1 MKEAIIVVLLSILA
15 LATAVHAERVTSDN
29 VSVREGAGAF
39 YPVLSILNSGAD
51 VDIVEDGPH
60 WKKIK
65 LPDGTTGWISAN
77 AFNPA
82 GKSIDYGAMAEDMS
96 ARSVS
101 RITMTAA
108 VKGFFDS
115 RIKDPNLNKDLL
127 ERPYRKYLTP
137 AAYTRFKKE
146 TYENRWD
153 APKFRKKNKIA
164 QQGAFRIDENLVAVS
179 ATLVGTLTAD
189 GLSADHEMVV
199 YINSVAQLVI
209 EATEFYDLPVSVH
222 VAKTDALI
230 ANATPIGVL
239 VISEGMKKLIRD
251 ESELA
256 CLIAHEFSHVTLGH
270 GAIETDRRKPVIK
283 AEKAFDELDA
293 DLGVDAVEAEL
304 DQLYL
309 DLYERAVMG
318 RNFEYEAEADLRGLI
333 YARRA
338 GYRAEGMTSLLMRLK
353 TEMPKNK
360 KMNQDSHWQ
369 PFTIEKRIAH
379 LEPVL
384 KTKLKS
390 DKHYVDFYSRY
401 QRNVH

>member
-1 MKEAIIVVLLSILA
+1 MNKAITVVLLSFLA
-15 LATAVHAERVTSDN
+15 LATAANAERVTNDN

-39 YPVLSILNSGAD
+39 YPVLSILNSGAN
-51 VDIVEDGPH
+51 VEILEDGPH

-65 LPDGTTGWISAN
+65 LPNGTTGWISAN

-82 GKSIDYGAMAEDMS
+82 GTSIDYGAMAEDMS

-115 RIKDPNLNKDLL
+115 RIKDPNLNRDLL
-127 ERPYRKYLTP
+127 ERPYRKYLAP
-137 AAYTRFKKE
+137 DAYTRFKKE

-153 APKFRKKNKIA
+153 ARKFRKKNKIA
-164 QQGAFRIDENLVAVS
+164 QKGAFRIDENLVAVS
-179 ATLVGTLTAD
+179 ATLVGSLTAD
-189 GLSADHEMVV
+189 GLSTDQEMVV
-199 YINSVAQLVI
+199 YVNSVAQLVI

-222 VAKTDALI
+222 VVKTDAPI
-230 ANATPIGVL
+230 ANATPIGVI
-239 VISEGMKKLIRD
+239 VISEGMLKLIRD

-256 CLIAHEFSHVTLGH
+256 CLIAHEVSHVTLGH
-270 GAIETDRRKPVIK
+270 GAVETDRRKPVIK
-283 AEKAFDELDA
+283 AEKAFAELDA
-293 DLGVDAVEAEL
+293 DLGVDTVEAEL

-318 RNFEYEAEADLRGLI
+318 RSLEYETEADLRGLI

-338 GYRAEGMTSLLMRLK
+338 GYRAEGMVSLLKRLK
-353 TEMPKNK
+353 SEMPKSKN
-360 KMNQDSHWQ
+360 MNQDNHWQ
-369 PFTIEKRIAH
+369 PFTIEKRIAN

-390 DKHYVDFYSRY
+390 DRHYVDFYSRY
-401 QRNVH
+401 QGNVH